1 MRTLLKITLML
12 IMISNLTVLSQLTEY
27 KNNLNGE
34 VKRVVEHTEYMTSVV
49 QDYNKAGFLTSMH
62 IYNGET
68 LHKDSL
74 RTIERYNYKFDN
86 KNRIS
91 EVLESISFSNKDKY
105 KQKKIFRY
113 KPKYYTI
120 KELYKE
126 DGRWVSDRFVQSLKS
141 YTNTHIE
148 YKTVDILEGGMFHEY
163 YKWNKDKTLLLQT
176 QFETD
181 ETGWDEYVCN
191 YRYNEKDLLIY
202 KEHKTQVD
210 TIYDIKFSQDTIGE
224 IDHQYIFNS
233 TKSKSFA
240 VEYKYDINDNCI
252 EEKVTHHDG
261 SICVKTY
268 KYIYDNQGNWIERRE
283 YIDSIFKYS
292 TNRKI
297 TYFS

>member
-1 MRTLLKITLML
+1 MNTLFKIIILLM
-12 IMISNLTVLSQLTEY
+12 IFHVSVISQLTEY
-27 KNNLNGE
+27 TNNLNGE
-34 VKRVVEHTEYMTSVV
+34 VKRVVEHTDYMTSVV
-49 QDYNKAGFLTSMH
+49 QDYNKAGFLTSIQ

-74 RTIERYNYKFDN
+74 KTIERYNYKLDN

-91 EVLESISFSNKDKY
+91 EVLESITFSNKDKY

-126 DGRWVSDRFVQSLKS
+126 DGRWVSNRFIRSLKR
-141 YTNTHIE
+141 YTNNHIE
-148 YKTVDILEGGMFHEY
+148 YKTIDILEGGMFHEY
-163 YKWNKDKTLLLQT
+163 YKWNKDKTLLLQIR
-176 QFETD
+176 FET
-181 ETGWDEYVCN
+181 EEIGWDEYVCN
-191 YRYNEKDLLIY
+191 YTYNENGLLVY

-210 TIYDIKFSQDTIGE
+210 TIYDIQFSQDTMGQ

-233 TKSKSFA
+233 TKSKSFT
-240 VEYKYDINDNCI
+240 VEYKYDIHDNCI
-252 EEKVTHHDG
+252 EEKLTHHDG

-268 KYIYDNQGNWIERRE
+268 KYIYDDKGNWIERRE
-283 YIDSIFKYS
+283 YIDSIFKCNV
-292 TNRKI
+292 NRKI